1 MVRIMKAR
9 KSLRHNDLVAEVTRQ
24 LSSRFVPSPTVIKS
38 RIESLI
44 DREYLERDRNDRRER
59 DLPFESRLRLAC
71 VFILVI
77 INSTSIDRANRLT
90 DENTSVSVRWKTRN
104 ASVVHNMRLCDRGS
118 WGSLRYSP
126 E

>member
-44 DREYLERDRNDRRER
+44 DREYLERDRNDRREI
-59 DLPFESRLRLAC
+59 FFIFSRVAC
-71 VFILVI
+71 VMC
-77 INSTSIDRANRLT
+77 
-90 DENTSVSVRWKTRN
+90 VSF
-104 ASVVHNMRLCDRGS
+104 L
-118 WGSLRYSP
+118 
-126 E
+126 

>member
-24 LSSRFVPSPTVIKS
+24 LSSHFVPSPTVIKS

-71 VFILVI
+71 V
-77 INSTSIDRANRLT
+77 
-90 DENTSVSVRWKTRN
+90 
-104 ASVVHNMRLCDRGS
+104 
-118 WGSLRYSP
+118 
-126 E
+126 

>member
-1 MVRIMKAR
+1 MKAR

-59 DLPFESRLRLAC
+59 DLPFESRLCLASC
-71 VFILVI
+71 VC
-77 INSTSIDRANRLT
+77 
-90 DENTSVSVRWKTRN
+90 
-104 ASVVHNMRLCDRGS
+104 VHFS
-118 WGSLRYSP
+118 Y
-126 E
+126 

>member
-44 DREYLERDRNDRRER
+44 DREYLERDRNDRCAQS
-59 DLPFESRLRLAC
+59 LWANAAC
-71 VFILVI
+71 LVSALCFI
-77 INSTSIDRANRLT
+77 
-90 DENTSVSVRWKTRN
+90 TRV
-104 ASVVHNMRLCDRGS
+104 AEG
-118 WGSLRYSP
+118 GP
-126 E
+126 